1 MFSRTDRSI
10 LGDWWWTVDRTMLA
24 GLGVLAVLGVLTV
37 FAASPPVAATLGLED
52 TFFITKH
59 LIFLVPATVLLL
71 GASVLAPRGVLRL
84 GLAMMAIFGV
94 LLVATPFMG
103 PEIKGARRWVSIL
116 GQPLQPSE
124 FVKPA
129 MAVTTAWLLS
139 RRPGLWGMPEAL
151 GLAGLVIGLL
161 LMQPDLGMVAIVG
174 SVFVIQLFV
183 AGLPWIVV
191 LATLGLAVAGGFLA
205 YETFPHVQSRIDMFL
220 DPDAVGYQ
228 VEKALRAV
236 ASGGLLGRGPG
247 EGVEKFL
254 LPDAHTDFV
263 FAAAAEEF
271 GIFFCLMIVAL
282 FLSLLLRGIWRV
294 HEAGDRFVQLAATG
308 LVCQF
313 GLQALVN
320 MAVNLNLMPTKGM
333 TLPFISYGGSS
344 MLALALG
351 MGMLLALTRRNVR
364 LES

>member
-10 LGDWWWTVDRTMLA
+10 LGDWWWTVDRTMLT
-24 GLGVLAVLGVLTV
+24 GLGMLAVLGVIIV
-37 FAASPPVAATLGLED
+37 FAASPPVAATLGLD
-52 TFFITKH
+52 GSFFITKH
-59 LIFLVPATVLLL
+59 VIFLLPAAALMF

-84 GLAMMAIFGV
+84 GLLMMALFGFMLV
-94 LLVATPFMG
+94 LAPFFG
-103 PEIKGARRWVSIL
+103 AEIKGARRWISVA
-116 GQPLQPSE
+116 GTPLQPSE

-129 MAVTTAWLLS
+129 LAVVTAWLLS
-139 RRPGLWGMPEAL
+139 RRQGLWGMPESL
-151 GLAGLVIGLL
+151 IVAGAVIGLL

-174 SVFVIQLFV
+174 LVYMIQLFV

-191 LATLGLAVAGGFLA
+191 VVAAVLAAGGAFLA
-205 YETFPHVQSRIDMFL
+205 YEAFPHVQSRVDMFL
-220 DPDAVGYQ
+220 DPETVGYQ

-236 ASGGLLGRGPG
+236 ASGGLFGRGPG

-271 GIFFCLMIVAL
+271 GIFFCLIIVAL

-313 GLQALVN
+313 GLQALIN

-351 MGMLLALTRRNVR
+351 MGMLLALTRRNAR